1 MILSLDNCI
10 LELSWPLFGD
20 CGGGVRLFSNSL
32 MKFDAVRFKFTGVK
46 LLNAAHGDSSST
58 GGVSI
63 IKDPFSSLDSA
74 LETCK

>member
-1 MILSLDNCI
+1 MILSFDNCI
-10 LELSWPLFGD
+10 SELSRPLLGD

-32 MKFDAVRFKFTGVK
+32 MKFDAVRFKFTGVI

-58 GGVSI
+58 GGVSVI
-63 IKDPFSSLDSA
+63 RDSFSSLDSA